1 MKKTL
6 GILGLLILVFLAT
19 AYMADSFLTPFN
31 LENLI
36 RRTSLFGI
44 ISIGVAFV
52 IITGGIDLSIGS
64 VICLIGC
71 GLPFLLQVDYQPR
84 QQAPL
89 AEINALERAGHPSG
103 PMLRTLRSH
112 IDRPIA
118 AILSLNTVANTGG
131 AALAGGIASNV
142 FGSPWVGYFSAAF
155 TLVILLL
162 SEIIPKTAGVVYSRY
177 LARRIARPLEFLVLI
192 FTPVIWL
199 SRGVTRLVASSNE
212 AERVSDEELLLMVRQ
227 GLRSGDLKPHEA
239 DVISNILSLE
249 TKTAEAIMTPR
260 VVLFSLST
268 STSLTNAA
276 ATEQLLRHSRVPV
289 YDDDV
294 DDIVGI
300 VHRRDILGAAA
311 KDEFNTT
318 LDQLMRPVHFV
329 VESAKLDQL
338 LRMFLE
344 QRQHLMVVTDEFGT
358 VSGIVTLEDVL
369 EEILGHEI
377 VDEFDQVADLRAF
390 ARQQRAAGQPPQND
404 R

>member
-1 MKKTL
+1 ML
-6 GILGLLILVFLAT
+6 ELCMVVSLVVLISGAC
-19 AYMADSFLTPFN
+19 
-31 LENLI
+31 
-36 RRTSLFGI
+36 SLFE
-44 ISIGVAFV
+44 AA
-52 IITGGIDLSIGS
+52 LYS
-64 VICLIGC
+64 V
-71 GLPFLLQVDYQPR
+71 
-84 QQAPL
+84 PL

-131 AALAGGIASNV
+131 AALAGGIASDV
-142 FGSPWVGYFSAAF
+142 FGSMWVGYFSAAF

-177 LARRIARPLEFLVLI
+177 LARRIARPLQFLVLI
-192 FTPVIWL
+192 FAPVIWL
-199 SRGVTRLVASSNE
+199 SRGVTRLVASRHE
-212 AERVSDEELLLMVRQ
+212 AERVSDEDLLLMVRQ

-249 TKTAEAIMTPR
+249 TKTAGAIMTPR
-260 VVLFSLST
+260 VVLFTLSA

-276 ATEQLLRHSRVPV
+276 ADEQLLRHSRVPV
-289 YDDDV
+289 YDADA

-300 VHRRDILGAAA
+300 VHRRDILRAAA

-318 LDQLMRPVHFV
+318 LDQLMRPAHFV

-338 LRMFLE
+338 LRIFLE
-344 QRQHLMVVTDEFGT
+344 QRQHLMVVTNEFGT

-390 ARQQRAAGQPPQND
+390 AREQRATGPSLQND